1 MQSHEIT
8 RFEKII
14 SSEVFSLYLSIF
26 SWIKGQIKA
35 FKRRRKRRSK
45 SRKLKANAIN
55 AIQEEN
61 EEVMEEDDEGTLLK
75 SPLIKLILI
84 YLSEYH
90 LHKY

>member
-1 MQSHEIT
+1 MLLQKTFSNLWT
-8 RFEKII
+8 QLEKII
-14 SSEVFSLYLSIF
+14 SLEIFSLYLSIF

-45 SRKLKANAIN
+45 TRKLKANAIN

-75 SPLIKLILI
+75 SPIIKLVCFNI
-84 YLSEYH
+84 S
-90 LHKY
+90 K

>member
-1 MQSHEIT
+1 MSSTKCTLEK
-8 RFEKII
+8 FDKII
-14 SSEVFSLYLSIF
+14 PLEIISLYLCIF

-75 SPLIKLILI
+75 STLIKLNR
-84 YLSEYH
+84 
-90 LHKY
+90 